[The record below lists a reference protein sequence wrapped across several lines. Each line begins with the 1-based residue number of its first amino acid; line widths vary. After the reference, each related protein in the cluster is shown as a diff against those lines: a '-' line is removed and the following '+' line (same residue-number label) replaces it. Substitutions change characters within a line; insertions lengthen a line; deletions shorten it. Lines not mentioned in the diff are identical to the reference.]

1 VPAETANK
9 AGAVTISLAASS
21 TSDLAVLFHAALN
34 EPLALPP
41 AVFGNLIARIVL
53 PPR

>member
-1 VPAETANK
+1 MANK
-9 AGAVTISLAASS
+9 AGAVTISLAASLA
-21 TSDLAVLFHAALN
+21 SDLAVLFHAARKELS
-34 EPLALPP
+34 LPP